1 MARPWGLAR
10 FFNNG
15 HRRGEGALGYI
26 GFMLETESLHVG
38 SEAEMRALGARLARE
53 AKPGEVVLLKG
64 ELGAGK
70 TTLVR
75 GALAELGHPGPV
87 RSPTFNLLQ
96 VFETDPPVLHVDLY
110 RVGSGE
116 GLGIEDYLS
125 RCVCFVEWPDLEAT
139 WLDRS
144 SAWLVEIQ
152 FEGQGRKVNI
162 RRPAVR

>member
-1 MARPWGLAR
+1 M
-10 FFNNG
+10 
-15 HRRGEGALGYI
+15 GYI
-26 GFMLETESLHVG
+26 GFMLETECRHVG

-53 AKPGEVVLLKG
+53 LKPGEIVLLKG

-75 GALAELGHPGPV
+75 GVLAELGHQGPV

-96 VFETDPPVLHVDLY
+96 AFDTEPPVLHVDLY

-116 GLGIEDYLS
+116 GLGIEDYLN
-125 RCVCFVEWPDLEAT
+125 RCVCFVEWPDLEAS

-144 SAWLVEIQ
+144 SAWHVEIQ
-152 FEGQGRKVNI
+152 FEGQGRKVKI
-162 RRPAVR
+162 QRPAMR